1 MIRRPVSIM
10 LRPVL
15 ILLCALLPVGF
26 ASAQTTMQ
34 DRLMAIAKM
43 NRFQMQLYSSYVDPI
58 DPDSLATTAIRAML
72 SQLDPHSNYLTPK
85 EMAAAQERIHG
96 TFGGVGIRYTLLRDT
111 ATVTQVLPASPA
123 RKSGLRPG
131 DRIVGVDGRNVVG
144 IALDSIR
151 PLLSG
156 PTGTTVRVDV
166 VRRKLTE
173 PLRVALVRDRIELPT
188 VEAAYRPAAGIGYVK
203 ISSFGDRTARELA
216 EALKAIGKT
225 DGLVLDL
232 QGNGGGLLRAA
243 IDVAGQLLPHQSL
256 VVSVEGANYATQHY
270 NTRTHGPVRKEPI
283 VVLIDGSSAS
293 ASEIVAGALQDHDR
307 AVAVGRPSFGK
318 GLVQRQIYLPDSSA
332 VWLTVAR
339 YHTPSGRVIQR
350 PYHPGD
356 RKAYYEAHADRL
368 FRTAADS
375 TAADTAG
382 RPRYRTL
389 KSGRTVYG
397 GGGITPDITIAADTA
412 WLPRELRKVKVFRPL
427 SEEILAAVL
436 DRCDSL
442 SAAHPDYEAFERDFR
457 LPADVL
463 PLLRQRLLEQGMEF
477 ADTTWHGAGEF
488 IARRFGVE
496 AVQALYD
503 DGSWYRYANRTM
515 NPALDRALELLA
527 DWERSGAPL
536 LAAPK
541 ND

>member
-1 MIRRPVSIM
+1 M
-10 LRPVL
+10 LRRVL
-15 ILLCALLPVGF
+15 IPLCALLLAGS
-26 ASAQTTMQ
+26 ASAQTA
-34 DRLMAIAKM
+34 LHEPLKAIAKM
-43 NRFQMQLYSSYVDPI
+43 ARFQTQLYSSYVDPI

-96 TFGGVGIRYTLLRDT
+96 SFGGVGIRYTLLRDT

-131 DRIVGVDGRNVVG
+131 DRIVRVDGRDVTG

-166 VRRKLTE
+166 VRRSLNE

-188 VEAAYRPAAGIGYVK
+188 VEAAYRPAAEIGYVK
-203 ISSFGDRTARELA
+203 ISSFGDRTAEELA

-243 IDVAGQLLPHQSL
+243 IDVVSQLLPHQSL
-256 VVSVEGANYATQHY
+256 VVSIEGAKHPKQNHI
-270 NTRTHGPVRKEPI
+270 TRTHGPVRKEPV
-283 VVLIDGSSAS
+283 VVLIDETSAS

-307 AVAVGRPSFGK
+307 AVVVGRPSFGK

-332 VWLTVAR
+332 VWLTIAR

-368 FRTAADS
+368 YRTGADS
-375 TAADTAG
+375 TAADTAD

-389 KSGRTVYG
+389 QSGRTVYG
-397 GGGITPDITIAADTA
+397 GGGITPDITVAADTA
-412 WLPRELRKVKVFRPL
+412 WLPRDLRKVKVFRPL

-436 DRCDSL
+436 DRCDSIA
-442 SAAHPDYEAFERDFR
+442 AAHPDYEAFERDFR

-463 PLLRQRLLEQGMEF
+463 PLVRRRLSAEGMEF
-477 ADTTWHGAGEF
+477 ADTTWHGAETF
-488 IARRFGVE
+488 IAERFAVE
-496 AVQALYD
+496 AAQALYD
-503 DGSWYRYANRTM
+503 GGSWYRYANRTM

>member
-15 ILLCALLPVGF
+15 ILLCALLPAGF

-43 NRFQMQLYSSYVDPI
+43 NRFQMQLYNSYVDPI

-131 DRIVGVDGRNVVG
+131 DRIVGVDGRDVVG

-203 ISSFGDRTARELA
+203 IGSFGDRTARELA

-350 PYHPGD
+350 PYHPGG
-356 RKAYYEAHADRL
+356 RKAYYDAYADRL
-368 FRTAADS
+368 RTAADS

-463 PLLRQRLLEQGMEF
+463 PLLRQRLSEQGMEF

-515 NPALDRALELLA
+515 NPALDQALELLA

>member
-1 MIRRPVSIM
+1 MMIRRSVSIM
-10 LRPVL
+10 RRRVL
-15 ILLCALLPVGF
+15 ILLCALFTVGF
-26 ASAQTTMQ
+26 ASAQTAMHE
-34 DRLMAIAKM
+34 RLMAIAKM
-43 NRFQMQLYSSYVDPI
+43 NRFQMQLYNSYVDPI
-58 DPDSLATTAIRAML
+58 DPDSLTTVAIRAML

-85 EMAAAQERIHG
+85 EMAAAQERLHG
-96 TFGGVGIRYTLLRDT
+96 SFGGVGIRYTMLRDT

-131 DRIVGVDGRNVVG
+131 DRIVRVDGRDVVG
-144 IALDSIR
+144 LALDSIR
-151 PLLSG
+151 PLLG
-156 PTGTTVRVDV
+156 GETGTTVRVDV

-216 EALKAIGKT
+216 EALVAIGKT
-225 DGLVLDL
+225 DALVLDL

-243 IDVAGQLLPHQSL
+243 IDVVSQLLPHQSL
-256 VVSVEGANYATQHY
+256 VVSVEGANYTTQNY

-283 VVLIDGSSAS
+283 VVLIDESSAS

-307 AVAVGRPSFGK
+307 AVVVGRPSFGK

-356 RKAYYEAHADRL
+356 RKAYYDAYADRL
-368 FRTAADS
+368 RTAADS
-375 TAADTAG
+375 TAIDTAD

-412 WLPRELRKVKVFRPL
+412 WLPHELRKVKVFRVL
-427 SEEILAAVL
+427 SEEILAAAL

-442 SAAHPDYEAFERDFR
+442 SAAHPDYGAFERDFS

-463 PLLRQRLLEQGMEF
+463 PLLRRRLLEQGMEF
-477 ADTTWHGAGEF
+477 TDPTWHEAEEF

-496 AVQALYD
+496 AAQALYD
-503 DGSWYRYANRTM
+503 DGFWYRYANRTM
-515 NPALDRALELLA
+515 NPALDRAIELLA
-527 DWERSGAPL
+527 DWKRLGAPL